1 MAGFAGG
8 WRAKA
13 VRYVPRPIGG
23 RPGANL
29 YGAAFNSVHQRD
41 VRMMAGVGVNTIII
55 EQPTATTSLDDFLDV
70 VQGYGICV
78 IVEFGIGSYWP
89 RAEGD
94 YVEAYENF
102 RVRFYDFLQVRGPCS
117 RDTPR
122 HHLGR
127 PSVYCPPTRSSTRA
141 YVIKP

>member
-1 MAGFAGG
+1 
-8 WRAKA
+8 
-13 VRYVPRPIGG
+13 
-23 RPGANL
+23 
-29 YGAAFNSVHQRD
+29 
-41 VRMMAGVGVNTIII
+41 MMAGVGVNTIII

-122 HHLGR
+122 HHLRR
-127 PSVYCPPTRSSTRA
+127 PSVYCPPTRSSMRA
-141 YVIKP
+141 L